1 MHIGIIGAGVQAR
14 IHAAAVA
21 AVDGVELATVAGRT
35 AANVEAVAGEFGARP
50 IDSPDELIQD
60 PAIDAVVLACPTA
73 QHHAYALAAFDA
85 GKHVFTE
92 VPIALTVAEADAM
105 IAAAQ
110 RAGRVL
116 MAGHILCF
124 VATVARFR
132 EIVASGEL
140 GDVVAVSSARY
151 SPPYW
156 REGETLASGHH
167 GDVVKELLAFDI
179 DVFNWM
185 FGQPD
190 DIRGH
195 GHKTGGAFDHVQVAL
210 RYGDV
215 VIAAEASAL
224 MPRGASFTTT
234 LRAICRDGVV
244 ELDVSLPENAPV
256 EWRFETVGPG
266 GERTA
271 VETDPVDPNAAMIEA
286 FRRAVEDLPISGVA
300 TAEAA
305 RDTLNVC
312 RRVDQALH
320 AADMAFDL

>member
-1 MHIGIIGAGVQAR
+1 MRIGIIGAGVQAR
-14 IHAAAVA
+14 VHATAAAAVE
-21 AVDGVELATVAGRT
+21 GVELAAVAGRT
-35 AANVEAVAGEFGARP
+35 PANVEAMAGDFDARP
-50 IDSPDELIQD
+50 IDGPDRLIQD
-60 PAIDAVVLACPTA
+60 AGIDAVVLACPTA

-92 VPIALTVAEADAM
+92 VPIALTVVEADAM
-105 IAAAQ
+105 IEAAQ

-116 MAGHILCF
+116 MAGQVLRF

-140 GDVVAVSSARY
+140 GDVVAVSSTRY

-156 REGETLASGHH
+156 PEGETLASGHH

-185 FGQPD
+185 FGLPD

-195 GHKTGGAFDHVQVAL
+195 GHTTGGAFDHVQVAL

-215 VIAAEASAL
+215 IVAAEASAL
-224 MPRGASFTTT
+224 LPRGASSTTT

-244 ELDVSLPENAPV
+244 ELDVSRPENAPV
-256 EWRFETVGPG
+256 DWRFEIVGPG

-286 FRRAVEDLPISGVA
+286 FRRAVEDVPISGAA

-305 RDTLNVC
+305 RDTLNIC
-312 RRVDQALH
+312 RRVYQALH

>member
-1 MHIGIIGAGVQAR
+1 MRIGIIGAGVQAR
-14 IHAAAVA
+14 IHAAAVV
-21 AVDGVELATVAGRT
+21 AVEGAELVAVAGRT
-35 AANVEAVAGEFGARP
+35 PANVEAMARDFDARP
-50 IDSPDELIQD
+50 IDGPDALICD
-60 PAIDAVVLACPTA
+60 SDIDSVVLACPTA
-73 QHHAYALAAFDA
+73 KHHSYALAAFDA

-92 VPIALTVAEADAM
+92 VPIARTVAEADAM
-105 IAAAQ
+105 IAAASD
-110 RAGRVL
+110 AGRVL
-116 MAGHILCF
+116 MAGQVLRY

-140 GDVVAVSSARY
+140 GDVVALSSTRY

-156 REGETLASGHH
+156 PEGETLASGHH

-195 GHKTGGAFDHVQVAL
+195 GHKTGGAFDHVQVVL

-215 VIAAEASAL
+215 VVAAEASAL
-224 MPRGASFTTT
+224 MPRGASFATT
-234 LRAICRDGVV
+234 LRAICRLGVV

-256 EWRFETVGPG
+256 DWRFEIVGPG

-286 FRRAVEDLPISGVA
+286 FRRAVEDLPISGAA

>member
-1 MHIGIIGAGVQAR
+1 MHIGIIGAGDQAR
-14 IHAAAVA
+14 VHATAIA
-21 AVDGVELATVAGRT
+21 AVDGVELGAVAGRSQENLRRL
-35 AANVEAVAGEFGARP
+35 AEAFGARP
-50 IDSPDELIQD
+50 IDSPDQLIQD

-116 MAGHILCF
+116 MAGQMLRY
-124 VATVARFR
+124 VATFARLR

-140 GDVVAVSSARY
+140 GDVVAVSSTRY

-156 REGETLASGHH
+156 PEGETLASGHR
-167 GDVVKELLAFDI
+167 GDVVEELLAFDI

-185 FGQPD
+185 FGLPD
-190 DIRGH
+190 DIQGH
-195 GHKTGGAFDHVQVAL
+195 GHATGGAFDHVQVGL

-215 VIAAEASAL
+215 MVAAEASAL
-224 MPRGASFTTT
+224 LPRGASFATT

-244 ELDVSLPENAPV
+244 ELDVSLPENAPID
-256 EWRFETVGPG
+256 WRFEIVGPG
-266 GERTA
+266 GERMA

-286 FRRAVEDLPISGVA
+286 FRRAAEGEPTLGVA

-305 RDTLNVC
+305 RDTLDVC
-312 RRVDQALH
+312 RRIDEVLGGDI
-320 AADMAFDL
+320 